1 MSATSLKGSST
12 GEPDHEQAK
21 SDVNGNSLD
30 DDGIVELVEENNLL
44 KQSLLEVHLCL
55 PIPNYAQIQ
64 RRNWGSG
71 PPPPEKLQKNI
82 VFY

>member
-44 KQSLLEVHLCL
+44 KQSLLEVCL
-55 PIPNYAQIQ
+55 NIPKHARIH
-64 RRNWGSG
+64 RGNWGPDAA
-71 PPPPEKLQKNI
+71 PPPWKITKI
-82 VFY
+82 YFFY

>member
-1 MSATSLKGSST
+1 MLTLSMLFQIHYWWKNSEPYALRVSATSLKGSST

-44 KQSLLEVHLCL
+44 KQSLLEVCL
-55 PIPNYAQIQ
+55 SIP
-64 RRNWGSG
+64 
-71 PPPPEKLQKNI
+71 
-82 VFY
+82 